1 MDSIWEIF
9 LNTVTKYPKNIAVA
23 DQKSKYTYEELF
35 EKVKSIS
42 GLLIKYKTGNP
53 IVVFAD
59 RDIDTVAQ
67 ILAVIGSGNYYI
79 PLDASLPK
87 EKLEAILDDAKPV
100 AILGKEENAT
110 VVENLN
116 FKGDFYTTLNKGEKN
131 IEFTP
136 LGGNEPLYMVYTS
149 GSTGKPKG
157 VLKSHGG
164 MISFLNAFSSLFP
177 FEQHTIIGNQT
188 PLFFDAS
195 AKDLYLSIYNG
206 ATLEIIPSEKF
217 VLPVLLVKYL
227 NERKINW
234 ICWVPS
240 ALCLISQLNTFMV
253 VKPEYLKNIFF
264 VGEVFPIKQ
273 LNKWREN
280 LPNAKYVN
288 LYGSS
293 EIAGVCC
300 YYEINRDLENI
311 NVLPMGKAMP
321 NCDITLKKDN
331 QIIKDSGI
339 IGEVFI
345 SSPALALEYYHDE
358 ERTNAVFF
366 TENNKRIFQTGDL
379 ARYDEEGNLCFVS
392 RKDFQIKHMGR
403 RIELGEIEAACDKLS
418 EINRCCCLYDE
429 KRKVITL
436 FCELNNNDL
445 TAQEIRNLLKD
456 KLADYMIPGKIKI
469 YEKLPLNANGKIDR
483 QVLKETFTNTERK
496 L

>member
-1 MDSIWEIF
+1 MNSMWKIF
-9 LNTVTKYPKNIAVA
+9 LDTVSKYPQKIAVA
-23 DQKSKYTYEELF
+23 DQESKYTYEELYK
-35 EKVKSIS
+35 KVKSLS
-42 GLLIKYKTGNP
+42 GLLVKYKTKNP
-53 IVVFAD
+53 IVVFAG

-79 PLDASLPK
+79 PLDSSLPK
-87 EKLEAILDDAKPV
+87 VKLEAIFEDAKPV
-100 AILGKEENAT
+100 AVLGKKDDSDILEAIDYS
-110 VVENLN
+110 
-116 FKGDFYTTLNKGEKN
+116 GDFYTADDETTENN
-131 IEFTP
+131 EFAA
-136 LGGNEPLYMVYTS
+136 LSGDDPLYMVYTS

-164 MISFLNAFSSLFP
+164 MISFVETFSSLFP
-177 FEQHTIIGNQT
+177 FEKDTIIGNQT

-217 VLPVLLVKYL
+217 VLPVVLVNYL

-240 ALCLISQLNTFMV
+240 ALCLISQLNTFME
-253 VKPEYLKNIFF
+253 VKPEYLKRIFF

-273 LNKWREN
+273 LKKWIEN
-280 LPNAKYVN
+280 MPNVKFVN

-293 EIAGVCC
+293 EIAGVCL
-300 YYEINRDLENI
+300 YYEVNESIENM

-321 NCDITLKKDN
+321 NCEITLRNENK
-331 QIIKDSGI
+331 IIKESDV

-358 ERTNAVFF
+358 EKTKKVFF
-366 TENNKRIFQTGDL
+366 KENNKRVFQSGDL
-379 ARYDEEGNLCFVS
+379 ARYDEKGNLCFVS

-403 RIELGEIEAACDKLS
+403 RIELGEIEAACDKLT
-418 EINRCCCLYDE
+418 ELNRCCCLYDE

-436 FCELNNNDL
+436 FCELNNNEL
-445 TAQEIRNLLKD
+445 TSQEIRNLLKD
-456 KLADYMIPGKIKI
+456 KLADYMIPGRVKI
-469 YEKLPLNANGKIDR
+469 YDKLPLNANGKIDR
-483 QVLKETFTNTERK
+483 QALKQTFERSM
-496 L
+496 

>member
-9 LNTVTKYPKNIAVA
+9 LNTVAKYPKKIAVA
-23 DQKSKYTYEELF
+23 DQESKYTYEELF
-35 EKVKSIS
+35 EKVKSIT
-42 GLLIKYKTGNP
+42 GLLVKYKTRNP
-53 IVVFAD
+53 IVVFAG

-67 ILAVIGSGNYYI
+67 ILAVIGSGNFYI
-79 PLDASLPK
+79 PLDSSLPK
-87 EKLEAILDDAKPV
+87 EKLQTILDDAKPV
-100 AILGKEENAT
+100 AILGKTEDAI

-116 FKGDFYTTLNKGEKN
+116 FKGDFYTSLDKFEERV
-131 IEFTP
+131 EFAA
-136 LGGNEPLYMVYTS
+136 LDGNEPLYMVYTS

-157 VLKSHGG
+157 VLKSHCS
-164 MISFLNAFSSLFP
+164 MLSFVETFSSLFP
-177 FEQHTIIGNQT
+177 FEDDTIIGNQT

-217 VLPVLLVKYL
+217 VLPVVLVNYL

-240 ALCLISQLNTFMV
+240 ALCLISQLNTFMA

-273 LNKWREN
+273 LKKWKEN
-280 LPNAKYVN
+280 LPSVKFVN

-300 YYEINRDLENI
+300 YYEVNDELESI

-321 NCDITLKKDN
+321 NCEITLRN
-331 QIIKDSGI
+331 ENNIIKDNGI
-339 IGEVFI
+339 VGEVFI

-358 ERTNAVFF
+358 EKTNAVFF
-366 TENNKRIFQTGDL
+366 EEDGKRVFQSGDL
-379 ARYDEEGNLCFVS
+379 ASYDEAGNLCFVS

-418 EINRCCCLYDE
+418 EIDRCCCLYDE
-429 KRKVITL
+429 KRKIITL
-436 FCELNNNDL
+436 FCELNDSSL
-445 TAQEIRNLLKD
+445 TSQDIRNLLKD
-456 KLADYMIPGKIKI
+456 KLAEYMIPGKVKI

-483 QVLKETFTNTERK
+483 QALKAT
-496 L
+496 LI

>member
-1 MDSIWEIF
+1 MNSLWEIF
-9 LNTVTKYPKNIAVA
+9 LDTVAKHPKKIAVA
-23 DQKSKYTYEELF
+23 DQNNKYTYEELF
-35 EKVKSIS
+35 EKVKSINS
-42 GLLIKYKTGNP
+42 LLVKYKTGNP
-53 IVVFAD
+53 IVVFAG
-59 RDIDTVAQ
+59 RDINTVAQ

-79 PLDASLPK
+79 PLDSSLPK

-100 AILGKEENAT
+100 AILGKEEDT
-110 VVENLN
+110 IVLENLS
-116 FKGDFYTTLNKGEKN
+116 FKGDFYTSLNKSQKEA
-131 IEFTP
+131 EFAA
-136 LGGNEPLYMVYTS
+136 LSGNKPLYMVYTS

-157 VLKSHGG
+157 VLKSHSG
-164 MISFLNAFSSLFP
+164 MISFLEAFSTIFP
-177 FEQHTIIGNQT
+177 FEEDTIIGNQT

-217 VLPVLLVKYL
+217 VLPLVLVNYL

-240 ALCLISQLNTFMV
+240 ALCLISQLNTFV
-253 VKPEYLKNIFF
+253 EVIPKYLKKIFF

-273 LNKWREN
+273 LNKWKEN
-280 LPNAKYVN
+280 LPHAKFVN

-300 YYEINRDLENI
+300 YYEINKDLENI
-311 NVLPMGKAMP
+311 NVLPMGKSMP
-321 NCDITLKKDN
+321 NCEITLRN
-331 QIIKDSGI
+331 EEQIIKDSGI
-339 IGEVFI
+339 VGEVFI

-358 ERTNAVFF
+358 EKTNKVFF
-366 TENNKRIFQTGDL
+366 KENNKRVFQTGDL

-403 RIELGEIEAACDKLS
+403 RIELGEIEAACDKLD

-429 KRKVITL
+429 KRKIITL
-436 FCELNNNDL
+436 FCELNNSNL
-445 TAQEIRNLLKD
+445 TSQEIRILLKD
-456 KLADYMIPGKIKI
+456 KLAEYMIPGKVKI

-483 QVLKETFTNTERK
+483 QSLKETFGERK
-496 L
+496 V

>member
-1 MDSIWEIF
+1 MDSIWEMF
-9 LNTVTKYPKNIAVA
+9 LNTVAKYPKKIAIA
-23 DQKSKYTYEELF
+23 DQESKYTYEELF
-35 EKVKSIS
+35 EKVKSIT
-42 GLLIKYKTGNP
+42 GLLVKYKTRNP
-53 IVVFAD
+53 IVVFAG

-67 ILAVIGSGNYYI
+67 ILAVIGSGNFYI
-79 PLDASLPK
+79 PLDSSLPK

-100 AILGKEENAT
+100 AILGKKEDAI
-110 VVENLN
+110 VIENLN
-116 FKGDFYTTLNKGEKN
+116 YNGDFYTTLDKSEGK
-131 IEFTP
+131 IEFAA
-136 LGGNEPLYMVYTS
+136 LGGDEPLYMVYTS

-157 VLKSHGG
+157 VLKSHSG
-164 MISFLNAFSSLFP
+164 MLSFLKAFSSLFP
-177 FEQHTIIGNQT
+177 FEKDTIIGNQT

-217 VLPVLLVKYL
+217 VLPVVLVNYL

-240 ALCLISQLNTFMV
+240 ALCLISHLNTFMA

-273 LNKWREN
+273 LKKWKEN
-280 LPNAKYVN
+280 LPEVKFIN

-300 YYEINRDLENI
+300 YYEVNNDLENI
-311 NVLPMGKAMP
+311 SVLPMGKAMP
-321 NCDITLKKDN
+321 NCEITLRNDN
-331 QIIKDSGI
+331 QIIKGSEI
-339 IGEVFI
+339 VGEVFI
-345 SSPALALEYYHDE
+345 SSPALALEYYNDKE
-358 ERTNAVFF
+358 KTNAVFF
-366 TENNKRIFQTGDL
+366 KEDGKRVFESGDL

-429 KRKVITL
+429 KRKIITL
-436 FCELNNNDL
+436 FCELNNDSL
-445 TAQEIRNLLKD
+445 TSQEIRNLLKD
-456 KLADYMIPGKIKI
+456 KLADYMIPGRVKI

-483 QVLKETFTNTERK
+483 QALKAT
-496 L
+496 LI